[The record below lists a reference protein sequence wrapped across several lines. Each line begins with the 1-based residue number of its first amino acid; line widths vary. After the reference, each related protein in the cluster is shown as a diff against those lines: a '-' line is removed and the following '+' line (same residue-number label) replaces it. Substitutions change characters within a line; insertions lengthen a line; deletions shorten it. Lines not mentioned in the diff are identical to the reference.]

1 MATFHDRRF
10 YLRLVC
16 QNRKMKTKPLSFS
29 LTQIYRQHNLDHF
42 SFAFNWVFTFFFG
55 IIFQPCFSLWEI
67 CFFFFFFTLFDADDN
82 NYLIAKYLL
91 ELHSVTIFLFT
102 FPLFYLIYTWE
113 AFPFICEVNWKKGHW
128 TRFMI
133 FLSSTEIFTLYS
145 MKLLLE
151 LLFFFSSLFAVL
163 EIHRLV
169 VLNFSLNYLP
179 YRYKHCSII
188 TLKRW
193 WRFTRKLTNIYAFYI
208 YEITN

>member
-1 MATFHDRRF
+1 
-10 YLRLVC
+10 
-16 QNRKMKTKPLSFS
+16 MKTKPLSFS

-42 SFAFNWVFTFFFG
+42 SFAFNWVFTLFLGLFFNRVRDL
-55 IIFQPCFSLWEI
+55 PLLLL
-67 CFFFFFFTLFDADDN
+67 FTLFDDDDN

-113 AFPFICEVNWKKGHW
+113 AFPYICEVNWEKGHW

-151 LLFFFSSLFAVL
+151 LLFFFLFIRSVGDSSIGGA
-163 EIHRLV
+163 
-169 VLNFSLNYLP
+169 
-179 YRYKHCSII
+179 
-188 TLKRW
+188 
-193 WRFTRKLTNIYAFYI
+193 
-208 YEITN
+208 